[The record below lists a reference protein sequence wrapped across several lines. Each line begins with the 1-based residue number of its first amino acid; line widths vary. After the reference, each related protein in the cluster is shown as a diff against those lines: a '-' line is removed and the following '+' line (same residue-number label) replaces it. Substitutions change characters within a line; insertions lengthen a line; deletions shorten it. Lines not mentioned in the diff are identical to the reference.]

1 MTNTT
6 LNSKSNIFNHIEAII
21 ATPSLVR
28 EQWLSS
34 ELAVR
39 EVLAFE
45 RRFGSKHLL
54 LACHAA
60 LPLILTPELLN
71 LIRINF
77 LEEEQIPWVAEV
89 DFILSSLCRPID
101 EGLFEVEPSVRE
113 VLLVELENRGFERPF
128 ELAKFLQVYL
138 VHQSGWEQRS
148 EVTRIQWWIA
158 QAYMAPDQVVE
169 DLTNLL
175 ESSLSEENYLLSIP
189 EQIQVVTVLEIL
201 AEPLERTN
209 KLREYNYLINNSR
222 VLAQIL
228 YKDEPVIQQ
237 SLKRENTSQQVENR
251 EPMLISPV
259 LVKKLTDSSSSS
271 FNQETTL
278 SSSFNH
284 EPTLD
289 EQLLYAHLLDCVE
302 VESPDALIDRF
313 RRLFIDDVGYP
324 NPQVL
329 QALKRIVDSNLAE
342 REFKFILSRSCHI
355 PINRW
360 VQQPQLQSAIHKL
373 ISLFETAPAGLASS
387 QTRQRLR
394 ELVQHFIKTEQYK
407 VLQRLAQVIIGE
419 SEGDSNAIGE
429 PLSTLIHRYPYLY
442 EHCLLSED
450 SSYEHQQTVRQIRD
464 HIQRRFELDL
474 SQYVT
479 YQVRRAQSMRSGGDA
494 ASGKVIKVIQPVKN
508 PTLLTDRELGVALK
522 QFVGKVQGGSTYRD
536 VAQNFLTHSNHT
548 SSYKAFKDDLYEYL
562 TASIDP
568 AYGKRQFND
577 RLYTHIKNTLPHSDA
592 QKPTEFLLVRTC
604 SQLLNFLVL
613 ESHQRPNHFIFVDLI
628 TNLGATL
635 TVGLLLK
642 IVLLCR
648 KVKPYL
654 EKRFSILFNH
664 YESSTVDGIPWLVKS
679 LENLNIALSI
689 HFGSADLSSLNS
701 IM

>member
-1 MTNTT
+1 MANTT
-6 LNSKSNIFNHIEAII
+6 LNSKSNIFKNLETVI

-71 LIRINF
+71 LIHINF
-77 LEEEQIPWVAEV
+77 LEDEQIPWVAEV
-89 DFILSSLCRPID
+89 DFFLSPLCRPID

-175 ESSLSEENYLLSIP
+175 ESSLSEENYLLNIP
-189 EQIQVVTVLEIL
+189 EQIQVVTALEIL

-209 KLREYNYLINNSR
+209 RPREYNYLINNSR

-228 YKDEPVIQQ
+228 YKDEPVILH
-237 SLKRENTSQQVENR
+237 SLNRENTSQQVENR

-278 SSSFNH
+278 SSSFDH
-284 EPTLD
+284 ETTLD

-302 VESPDALIDRF
+302 VESPDALIERF
-313 RRLFIDDVGYP
+313 RRLFIDDVEYP
-324 NPQVL
+324 NPHIW
-329 QALKRIVDSNLAE
+329 QALKRIVDSNLPE

-360 VQQPQLQSAIHKL
+360 VQQPRLQSAIPKS
-373 ISLFETAPAGLASS
+373 ISLFETASAGLASS
-387 QTRQRLR
+387 KTRQRLHQI
-394 ELVQHFIKTEQYK
+394 VQHFTETEQYK
-407 VLQRLAQVIIGE
+407 VLQRLAQVISGE
-419 SEGDSNAIGE
+419 SEGDSNAIAK
-429 PLSTLIHRYPYLY
+429 PLSTLIYRYPYLY
-442 EHCLLSED
+442 EDCLLSED
-450 SSYEHQQTVRQIRD
+450 SSYEQQQTVRQLQSRV
-464 HIQRRFELDL
+464 QRRFELDL

-479 YQVRRAQSMRSGGDA
+479 YQVRRAQAMR
-494 ASGKVIKVIQPVKN
+494 ASLKEVPERIIQPVKN
-508 PTLLTDRELGVALK
+508 PTLLSERELGAALK
-522 QFVGKVQGGSTYRD
+522 HFVGKVQGSHTYRD
-536 VAQNFLTHSNHT
+536 VAQSFLTHSSQT
-548 SSYKAFKDDLYEYL
+548 SSYKEFKHELYDYL

-577 RLYTHIKNTLPHSDA
+577 RLNAHLKNTLTISDA
-592 QKPTEFLLVRTC
+592 QKPTEFLIVRTC
-604 SQLLNFLVL
+604 SQLLNFLVV
-613 ESHQRPNHFIFVDLI
+613 ESPQRPHHFIFVDLI

-642 IVLLCR
+642 IVLLCQ

-664 YESSTVDGIPWLVKS
+664 YESSTIDGIPWLVKS